1 MGLDHVAGSTGA
13 TSEAAVQKLHALHE
27 SALID
32 MGDFVGGMLK
42 YLRRNPVARVT
53 VAGGMGKMTKLGQ
66 GLLDLHSRRGEVDL
80 NWLATMIVKAGG
92 AAELAQRVRGAN
104 TAKEAF
110 ELADDAGIDVGG
122 QVAEAAW
129 ATAAKV
135 LRSSD
140 IALEAVIF
148 DRTGQLLA
156 RTSFRKVH

>member
-1 MGLDHVAGSTGA
+1 MMSRQA
-13 TSEAAVQKLHALHE
+13 TVQKLHALHE

-66 GLLDLHSRRGEVDL
+66 GVLDLYSRRGEVDL

-110 ELADDAGIDVGG
+110 ELADDAGINVGVR
-122 QVAEAAW
+122 VAEAAW
-129 ATAAKV
+129 TTAANV

-140 IALEAVIF
+140 IALETVIF

-156 RTSFRKVH
+156 RTLFRKVH

>member
-1 MGLDHVAGSTGA
+1 MMIRQA
-13 TSEAAVQKLHALHE
+13 TVQKLHALHE

-53 VAGGMGKMTKLGQ
+53 VAGRMGKMTKLGQ
-66 GLLDLHSRRGEVDL
+66 GVLDLHSRRGEVDL

-110 ELADDAGIDVGG
+110 ELADDAGSM
-122 QVAEAAW
+122 W
-129 ATAAKV
+129 AGKSPRRRGPRPQTCYKV
-135 LRSSD
+135 PTSRLRP
-140 IALEAVIF
+140 
-148 DRTGQLLA
+148 
-156 RTSFRKVH
+156 

>member
-1 MGLDHVAGSTGA
+1 MSRQA
-13 TSEAAVQKLHALHE
+13 TVQKLHALHE

-66 GLLDLHSRRGEVDL
+66 GVLDLHSRRGEVDL

-110 ELADDAGIDVGG
+110 ELADDAGINVGG

-129 ATAAKV
+129 TTAANV
-135 LRSSD
+135 LQSSD
-140 IALEAVIF
+140 IALETVIF

-156 RTSFRKVH
+156 RTLFRKVH

>member
-1 MGLDHVAGSTGA
+1 MMIRQA
-13 TSEAAVQKLHALHE
+13 TVQKLHALQE

-42 YLRRNPVARVT
+42 YLRRNPVAMVT

-92 AAELAQRVRGAN
+92 AAELAQRVCGAN

-110 ELADDAGIDVGG
+110 ELADDAGINVGG

-129 ATAAKV
+129 ATAANV

-140 IALEAVIF
+140 IALETVI
-148 DRTGQLLA
+148 
-156 RTSFRKVH
+156 